1 MAGATLTIA
10 ALAFIAGT
18 LGAWLVYTDLRDS
31 KRRFEARQRLG
42 LPRLSMF
49 GDFPH
54 VPAEAK
60 WTGRP
65 NSLPGG
71 EEATESADQSV
82 THNYS
87 GSKRAARGRL

>member
-1 MAGATLTIA
+1 MALIA

-42 LPRLSMF
+42 LF

>member
-1 MAGATLTIA
+1 MTLAGATLTIA

-31 KRRFEARQRLG
+31 KRRFEAI
-42 LPRLSMF
+42 SEMF

-54 VPAEAK
+54 VPDEAK

>member
-1 MAGATLTIA
+1 MMTGATLTIA

-18 LGAWLVYTDLRDS
+18 LGAWLVLADLRDS

-54 VPAEAK
+54 VPSEMR
-60 WTGRP
+60 TGQQR
-65 NSLPGG
+65 LAGG
-71 EEATESADQSV
+71 GHRADP
-82 THNYS
+82 S
-87 GSKRAARGRL
+87 GSHNDIAHRGEGV

>member
-1 MAGATLTIA
+1 MAGDTLTIAIA

-31 KRRFEARQRLG
+31 KRRFEARQE
-42 LPRLSMF
+42 PY
-49 GDFPH
+49 GDVIS

-87 GSKRAARGRL
+87 GSKRAARGGL

>member
-1 MAGATLTIA
+1 MTGATLTIA

-18 LGAWLVYTDLRDS
+18 LGAWLVLADLRDS

-42 LPRLSMF
+42 LDTGLESY
-49 GDFPH
+49 

-87 GSKRAARGRL
+87 GSKRAARGGL

>member
-1 MAGATLTIA
+1 MTLAGATLTIA

-42 LPRLSMF
+42 LEPY
-49 GDFPH
+49 GDVIS

-87 GSKRAARGRL
+87 GSKRAARKPQ